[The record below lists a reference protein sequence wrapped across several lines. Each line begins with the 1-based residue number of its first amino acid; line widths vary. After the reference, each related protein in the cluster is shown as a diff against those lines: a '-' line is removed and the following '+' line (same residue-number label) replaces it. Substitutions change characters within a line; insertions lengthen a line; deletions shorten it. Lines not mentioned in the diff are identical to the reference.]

1 VTKLTRRWFLQQ
13 TPISAA
19 TLSLLPAMPA
29 LAAIRHSP
37 EAAAARLSAT
47 PTGSMVVHV
56 SNVATGEMTLLV
68 GARQI
73 AIRDPRIVARLIEAT
88 RAGGGA

>member
-1 VTKLTRRWFLQQ
+1 MPKLTRRSFLQQ

-29 LAAIRHSP
+29 MAAVRHSP
-37 EAAAARLSAT
+37 EAAAPELSAS

-56 SNVATGEMTLLV
+56 NNVATGEMTLLV

-73 AIRDPRIVARLIEAT
+73 VLRDPRIVASFIEAT
-88 RAGGGA
+88 REGGRA